1 MASDAHDALN
11 SLYDVLNVEAAP
23 DVNAEAILTWLQEL
37 GCRNEGVCVEPSR
50 CFDGG
55 LGVFAT
61 RAFASGD
68 AILRVPLVAVL
79 RRASLPAD
87 IGAWAADRRA
97 AAARGRGAAARAAAA
112 PAREH

>member
-1 MASDAHDALN
+1 MASDVLN
-11 SLYDVLNVEAAP
+11 SLYDALQPEAAP
-23 DVNAEAILTWLQEL
+23 DANAEAILTWLQEL

-87 IGAWAADRRA
+87 IGAWLRIAERPQLEGE
-97 AAARGRGAAARAAAA
+97 ART
-112 PAREH
+112 